1 MYTYVGMYVFNMYF
15 VYVYVCLY
23 DYLCLYLCMYA
34 HNMYVC
40 IHPVETSIKFDNSPD
55 MYIRSK
61 STGYNGKVN
70 RATKTGGRNQKEDM
84 YKRYQRPK
92 PIRGFNQR

>member
-1 MYTYVGMYVFNMYF
+1 
-15 VYVYVCLY
+15 
-23 DYLCLYLCMYA
+23 
-34 HNMYVC
+34 MYVC

-70 RATKTGGRNQKEDM
+70 RATKTRGRNQKEDM
-84 YKRYQRPK
+84 YKRYQRQK